1 MPALSVNLGDMEG
14 EAERKRCCL
23 EWMDATEGLGGVRG
37 LSGGGWRGQGQ
48 EPSERH
54 AEEEKVA
61 GQLACS
67 LPSWP
72 VF

>member
-1 MPALSVNLGDMEG
+1 MPALSVNLGGKVG

-23 EWMDATEGLGGVRG
+23 EWMDATEGLRGVRG
-37 LSGGGWRGQGQ
+37 LSGVGWRGQ

-54 AEEEKVA
+54 TEEEKAA